1 MLNQKGLRKIFQI
14 TALILFIIQFK
25 QSVRKYFQAPVV
37 VQESRVPVK
46 DLPPPV
52 IYVCNTKI
60 NLILQLQEI
69 MDTKLSADLL
79 QEF

>member
-37 VQESRVPVK
+37 VQESRVPIK
-46 DLPPPV
+46 DLPPLI
-52 IYVCNTKI
+52 IYVCNTNQFNFTIARNHGYKTI
-60 NLILQLQEI
+60 
-69 MDTKLSADLL
+69 SRLL